1 LTLESIARQVWER
14 ILELQSLG
22 AAMDAARLQVELLRA
37 DDNHSRMLE
46 LLEAGDAM
54 IEEFRQD
61 RGSSDGR

>member
-1 LTLESIARQVWER
+1 LTPKFIARQVRER

-22 AAMDAARLQVELLRA
+22 AVMDAARLQVELLRA

-46 LLEAGDAM
+46 LLEVGDAM

>member
-1 LTLESIARQVWER
+1 MTPKSIARQVWER

-22 AAMDAARLQVELLRA
+22 AVMEAARLQVELLSA
-37 DDNHSRMLE
+37 DDNRSRMLE

-61 RGSSDGR
+61 RGSINGG